1 MERIK
6 WKCLDNRI
14 RDRSLSGDSPNSSS
28 SEYATE
34 VAETTA
40 APCIPSSQTPDL
52 ENMESEDET
61 EPCSSGDK
69 TEVQPLD
76 SDTGAQISVSTT
88 RVVLCSN
95 EELDISEAEIP
106 TLRG

>member
-1 MERIK
+1 
-6 WKCLDNRI
+6 
-14 RDRSLSGDSPNSSS
+14 
-28 SEYATE
+28 
-34 VAETTA
+34 
-40 APCIPSSQTPDL
+40 
-52 ENMESEDET
+52 MESEDET